1 MSGVRQVQYKMS
13 FGLGG
18 LFVNESLIVARLH
31 VEGEPWEQTIRRALD
46 EGATSLP
53 KIASNRR
60 TLREISNRLRQLNAE
75 ERRFMLHEA
84 DRTDQQA
91 LLWLAACRAYRFV
104 GEFAVEVIR
113 ERYLSYQFDLPLE
126 TFDILF
132 DAKAEWNDELAKLSV
147 STRKKLR
154 QVLFRIMREAEILSG
169 DDRIQTAILSPRLKV
184 LLEQNT
190 PGELAYFPG
199 IPLTE
204 RDS

>member
-1 MSGVRQVQYKMS
+1 MTGMRQQQYRMS
-13 FGLGG
+13 FGVGG
-18 LFVNESLIVARLH
+18 LFLNESLVVAGLH
-31 VEGEPWEQTIRRALD
+31 VDDEPWEQTIHRALAEGAMTLPKIVSNRRAL
-46 EGATSLP
+46 
-53 KIASNRR
+53 
-60 TLREISNRLRQLNAE
+60 REVSNRLRQLNAE
-75 ERRFMLHEA
+75 ERHFMLHEA

-132 DAKAEWNDELAKLSV
+132 DAKAEWNEELDKLSA
-147 STRKKLR
+147 STKKKLR

-169 DDRIQTAILSPRLKV
+169 DNRIQTAILSPRLKV

-204 RDS
+204 RNS